1 MENINSDNRLNFPST
16 TRNRDSIAAVLSDYL
31 LADNLFLEIASGSGE
46 HGVFFFFFPEITW
59 QNSDPE
65 LVHRKSIVSWI
76 NHCGLSSKIPK
87 PLCLDVENRPWQIP
101 KN

>member
-46 HGVFFFFFPEITW
+46 HGVFF
-59 QNSDPE
+59 
-65 LVHRKSIVSWI
+65 
-76 NHCGLSSKIPK
+76 SKK
-87 PLCLDVENRPWQIP
+87 FSRNYMA
-101 KN
+101 K